1 MCITWGTLGGGGNSR
16 DEDLIRNWGEL
27 SINPLTEADGRRKC
41 YSSYHPPTSS
51 QKPSQPTCIVSHQPR
66 ARKHRA
72 PGIST
77 KHQALGISTS
87 ARARRGFKHP
97 QALEH
102 QAPGNTTKPSIRHQH
117 QHQVSASNR
126 EAAPASPPSTI
137 PHGTRSSSLAR
148 PPARPNPH
156 PQPPPQPDRS
166 TSTIRTWRCGE
177 LEALFLPIR
186 QMIEKKRKKTI
197 RIVRDL
203 YLIFGHEAFYDRGT
217 TFGGKKSESPRQSLP
232 RASWRMVST

>member
-1 MCITWGTLGGGGNSR
+1 MVSDLQVLSYSKILIETNPIYVYNLERLGGGGNSR

-87 ARARRGFKHP
+87 ARARRGFEHP
-97 QALEH
+97 QALAPSTRQYH
-102 QAPGNTTKPSIRHQH
+102 QAKHQ
-117 QHQVSASNR
+117 AS
-126 EAAPASPPSTI
+126 APAPS
-137 PHGTRSSSLAR
+137 
-148 PPARPNPH
+148 
-156 PQPPPQPDRS
+156 
-166 TSTIRTWRCGE
+166 
-177 LEALFLPIR
+177 
-186 QMIEKKRKKTI
+186 
-197 RIVRDL
+197 
-203 YLIFGHEAFYDRGT
+203 
-217 TFGGKKSESPRQSLP
+217 
-232 RASWRMVST
+232 VSK